1 MIQIAA
7 ACCQH
12 SGAALGSTV
21 ADFGVPGVVEHAH
34 HVASKRAALRL
45 RERLEQLRD
54 GEPVLVVG
62 GGLTSIEIA
71 TEIAE
76 ARPELRVAM
85 AARRGVG
92 DWLTDKAQHHLRS
105 AFERFGITVRENAD
119 VSPEGVVT
127 SSGAR
132 IDAQLTVWTAGFAVH
147 PIAAASTLA
156 VSETAADFGL
166 VPRPGTSA
174 LVPVQAELSRQQY
187 VLPIAFAREH
197 MLVRRPHR
205 PELQQC
211 EAQIRARVLRAL
223 RADQFAQ
230 RDIAAVQRV
239 HILAQAGP
247 DPGVAV
253 GRADVGLARRLVVDH
268 IDALHVLQRAT
279 PIGPV
284 LFDGDLQH
292 AEGVIDLIVAGK
304 WLTGVRRLQDRCD
317 LDLVQIGLHVQPDS
331 PTRWFE
337 RHDEAL
343 DERAHQVLAQL
354 DIVSVRTGQGPPP
367 DNLEDATE

>member
-105 AFERFGITVRENAD
+105 AFERFGITVHENAD
-119 VSPEGVVT
+119 VTRVTPEGVVT

-132 IDAQLTVWTAGFAVH
+132 IDAQLTVWTAGFVVH
-147 PIAAASTLA
+147 PIAAASTLT
-156 VSETAADFGL
+156 VSETAADFG
-166 VPRPGTSA
+166 
-174 LVPVQAELSRQQY
+174 
-187 VLPIAFAREH
+187 
-197 MLVRRPHR
+197 
-205 PELQQC
+205 
-211 EAQIRARVLRAL
+211 
-223 RADQFAQ
+223 
-230 RDIAAVQRV
+230 
-239 HILAQAGP
+239 
-247 DPGVAV
+247 
-253 GRADVGLARRLVVDH
+253 
-268 IDALHVLQRAT
+268 
-279 PIGPV
+279 
-284 LFDGDLQH
+284 
-292 AEGVIDLIVAGK
+292 
-304 WLTGVRRLQDRCD
+304 
-317 LDLVQIGLHVQPDS
+317 
-331 PTRWFE
+331 
-337 RHDEAL
+337 
-343 DERAHQVLAQL
+343 
-354 DIVSVRTGQGPPP
+354 
-367 DNLEDATE
+367 